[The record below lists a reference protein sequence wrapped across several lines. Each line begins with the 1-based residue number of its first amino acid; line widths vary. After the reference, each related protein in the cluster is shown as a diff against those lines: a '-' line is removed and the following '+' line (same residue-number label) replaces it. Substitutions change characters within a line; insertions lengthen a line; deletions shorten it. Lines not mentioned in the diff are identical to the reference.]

1 LRLETYRFSFV
12 SFVYFVVQAVESALQ
27 VYLSMADRI
36 YLDYNASTPIA
47 PKVLESMMPYLT
59 SKFGN
64 PSSSHSFG
72 VECKAA
78 IEQSRERV
86 AQLLSCSADEIVF
99 TSGATESNNMV
110 IKGIAKSAGKGR
122 HFITS
127 QIEHPAV
134 LEPCRH
140 VERFGY
146 NVTYLP
152 VDKFGL
158 VDPEALA
165 KAITPDTALVSI
177 MHSNNEVGTIQD
189 IATLA
194 KIAASRGVPFHTDAA
209 QSVGKIPCRVG
220 DLAVDFLTVAGH
232 KFYAPKGVGALYIK
246 KGTKLPPMLHGAGH
260 EHGMRPGTEN
270 LASVVGLGAACQL
283 AIPLLES
290 ESFRQ
295 KKLGQLLFD
304 GLKKAGLKV
313 HLNGH
318 PDRKLP
324 NTWNI
329 SFEGH
334 DAAVVMEALGKD
346 IAVSPGAACHGDT
359 VNASHVLVAM
369 GVPDKLSRGAI
380 RFSLGRET
388 TEAEIDAA
396 ILQLRN
402 L

>member
-1 LRLETYRFSFV
+1 MT
-12 SFVYFVVQAVESALQ
+12 
-27 VYLSMADRI
+27 RI

-47 PKVLESMMPYLT
+47 PKVLEAMMPYLT

-72 VECKAA
+72 VECRAA
-78 IEQSRERV
+78 IEQARERV
-86 AQLLSCSADEIVF
+86 AKLLGCEAAEIVF

-110 IKGIAKSAGKGR
+110 IKGIAKAAGKGK

-140 VERFGY
+140 IERFGY
-146 NVTYLP
+146 TVTYLP
-152 VDKFGL
+152 VDKYGL
-158 VDPEALA
+158 VDPDALA
-165 KAITPDTALVSI
+165 KAITPDTALVTI

-189 IATLA
+189 IAGLA
-194 KIAASRGVPFHTDAA
+194 KIASSRGVPFHTDAA

-220 DLAVDFLTVAGH
+220 DLSVDFLTVAGH
-232 KFYAPKGVGALYIK
+232 KFYAPKGVGALYI
-246 KGTKLPPMLHGAGH
+246 GQGRKLPPMLHGAGH

-270 LASVVGLGAACQL
+270 LASVVGLGAACEL
-283 AIPLLES
+283 AMPLLES
-290 ESFRQ
+290 EGPRQ
-295 KKLGQLLFD
+295 KKLGQRLLD
-304 GLKKAGLKV
+304 GLKKAGLQV

-318 PDRKLP
+318 PDQKLP

-334 DAAVVMEALGKD
+334 DAASVMEALGKD

-369 GVPDKLSRGAI
+369 GVPTGLSRGAI

-388 TEAEIDAA
+388 TEAEIDV
-396 ILQLRN
+396 IIDELKN
-402 L
+402 KIIKT

>member
-1 LRLETYRFSFV
+1 MS
-12 SFVYFVVQAVESALQ
+12 
-27 VYLSMADRI
+27 RI

-47 PKVLESMMPYLT
+47 PKVLEAMMPYLT

-72 VECKAA
+72 VECKAS
-78 IEQSRERV
+78 IEHAREQV
-86 AQLLSCSADEIVF
+86 AKLLGCEASEIVF

-110 IKGIAKSAGKGR
+110 VKGIAKAAGKGK

-140 VERFGY
+140 IERFGY
-146 NVTYLP
+146 KVTYLP
-152 VDKFGL
+152 VDRDGL
-158 VDPEALA
+158 VDPEVLA
-165 KAITPDTALVSI
+165 KAITPETALVSI

-189 IATLA
+189 IASLA
-194 KIAASRGVPFHTDAA
+194 KIASSRGVPFHTDAA
-209 QSVGKIPCRVG
+209 QSVGKIPCRVK
-220 DLAVDFLTVAGH
+220 DLGVDFLTVAGH
-232 KFYAPKGVGALYIK
+232 KFYAPKGVGALYIR
-246 KGTKLPPMLHGAGH
+246 KGGKLPPMMHGAGH

-270 LASVVGLGAACQL
+270 LASVVGLGAACEL
-283 AIPLLES
+283 AMPLLES
-290 ESFRQ
+290 EGSRQ
-295 KKLGQLLFD
+295 KKLGQQLFD

-334 DAAVVMEALGKD
+334 DAAAVMEALGKD

-388 TEAEIDAA
+388 KEGEIDRVLEVLKQK
-396 ILQLRN
+396 IVMS
-402 L
+402 

>member
-1 LRLETYRFSFV
+1 
-12 SFVYFVVQAVESALQ
+12 
-27 VYLSMADRI
+27 MKRI

-47 PKVLESMMPYLT
+47 PKVLEAMMPYLT
-59 SKFGN
+59 SKYGN

-72 VECKAA
+72 IECRAA
-78 IEQSRERV
+78 IEQARERV
-86 AQLLSCSADEIVF
+86 AKLLGCEAAEIVF

-110 IKGIAKSAGKGR
+110 IKGIAKAAGKGK

-140 VERFGY
+140 IERFGY
-146 NVTYLP
+146 KVTYLP
-152 VDKFGL
+152 VDNFGL
-158 VDPEALA
+158 VDPDALA
-165 KAITPDTALVSI
+165 KAITPGTALITI
-177 MHSNNEVGTIQD
+177 MHANNEVGTIQD
-189 IATLA
+189 IAGLA
-194 KIAASRGVPFHTDAA
+194 KIASSRGVLFHTDAA
-209 QSVGKIPCRVG
+209 QSVGKIPCRVK
-220 DLAVDFLTVAGH
+220 DLGVDFLTVAGH
-232 KFYAPKGVGALYIK
+232 KFYAPKGVGALYIR
-246 KGTKLPPMLHGAGH
+246 KGRKLPPMLHGAGH

-270 LASVVGLGAACQL
+270 LASVVGLGAACEL
-283 AIPLLES
+283 AMPLLDS
-290 ESFRQ
+290 EGPRQ

-318 PDRKLP
+318 PEKKLP

-329 SFEGH
+329 SFEGY
-334 DAAVVMEALGKD
+334 DATAVMDALGKD

-369 GVPDKLSRGAI
+369 SVPDKLSRGAI

-388 TEAEIDAA
+388 TDAEIGIIIDALKNK
-396 ILQLRN
+396 IIKK
-402 L
+402 

>member
-1 LRLETYRFSFV
+1 MT
-12 SFVYFVVQAVESALQ
+12 
-27 VYLSMADRI
+27 RI

-47 PKVLESMMPYLT
+47 PKVLEAMMPYLT

-72 VECKAA
+72 VECRAA
-78 IEQSRERV
+78 IEQAREQV
-86 AQLLSCSADEIVF
+86 ASLLGCAASEIIF

-110 IKGIAKSAGKGR
+110 IKGLAKAVGKGK

-140 VERFGY
+140 IDRFGY
-146 NVTYLP
+146 RVTYLP
-152 VDKFGL
+152 VDRYGL
-158 VDPEALA
+158 VDPDALS
-165 KAITPDTALVSI
+165 KAITPETSLVTI

-189 IATLA
+189 ITGLA
-194 KIAASRGVPFHTDAA
+194 KIAAAHGVPFHTDAA

-220 DLAVDFLTVAGH
+220 DLGVDFLTVAGH
-232 KFYAPKGVGALYIK
+232 KFYAPKGVGALYIRR
-246 KGTKLPPMLHGAGH
+246 GRNLPPMLHGAGH

-270 LASVVGLGAACQL
+270 LASVVGLGAACEL
-283 AIPLLES
+283 AMPLLES
-290 ESFRQ
+290 EGPRQ
-295 KKLGQLLFD
+295 LKLGQRLFD
-304 GLKKAGLKV
+304 GLKKAELKV

-318 PDRKLP
+318 PEKKLP

-334 DAAVVMEALGKD
+334 DAAAVMEALGKD

-359 VNASHVLVAM
+359 VNPSHVLVAM
-369 GVPDKLSRGAI
+369 GVPTGLSRGAI

-388 TEAEIDAA
+388 SEAVIDTVV
-396 ILQLRN
+396 QTLREK
-402 L
+402 LRR

>member
-1 LRLETYRFSFV
+1 
-12 SFVYFVVQAVESALQ
+12 
-27 VYLSMADRI
+27 MARI

-47 PKVLESMMPYLT
+47 PKVLEAMMPYLT

-72 VECKAA
+72 VECRAA
-78 IEQSRERV
+78 IERAREQV
-86 AQLLSCSADEIVF
+86 ANLLGCEASEIVF

-110 IKGIAKSAGKGR
+110 IKEIAKAAGKGK

-127 QIEHPAV
+127 QVEHPAV

-140 VERFGY
+140 IERFDY
-146 NVTYLP
+146 KVTYLS
-152 VDKFGL
+152 VDQYGL
-158 VDPEALA
+158 VDPDALA
-165 KAITPDTALVSI
+165 RAITPDTALISI
-177 MHSNNEVGTIQD
+177 MHANNEVGTIQD
-189 IATLA
+189 IAGLA
-194 KIAASRGVPFHTDAA
+194 KIADSRGVPFHTDAA
-209 QSVGKIPCRVG
+209 QSVGKVPCRVN
-220 DLAVDFLTVAGH
+220 DLDVDFLTVAGH
-232 KFYAPKGVGALYIK
+232 KFYAPKGVGALYIR
-246 KGTKLPPMLHGAGH
+246 KGAKLPPMMHGAGH

-270 LASVVGLGAACQL
+270 LASVVGLGAACEI
-283 AIPLLES
+283 AMSLLDS
-290 ESFRQ
+290 EGPRQ

-318 PDRKLP
+318 PEKKLP

-329 SFEGH
+329 SFEGYT
-334 DAAVVMEALGKD
+334 AAQVMDTLDKD

-369 GVPDKLSRGAI
+369 GIPDKLSRGAI

-388 TEAEIDAA
+388 TETEIDTVVDK
-396 ILQLRN
+396 LKNN
-402 L
+402 LISK

>member
-1 LRLETYRFSFV
+1 
-12 SFVYFVVQAVESALQ
+12 
-27 VYLSMADRI
+27 MKRI

-47 PKVLESMMPYLT
+47 PKVLEAMMPYLT
-59 SKFGN
+59 TKFGN

-72 VECKAA
+72 VECRAA
-78 IEQSRERV
+78 IEQARERV
-86 AQLLSCSADEIVF
+86 AILLGCEASEIVF

-110 IKGIAKSAGKGR
+110 IKGIAKAAGKGK

-140 VERFGY
+140 LERYGY

-152 VDKFGL
+152 VDGRGL
-158 VDPEALA
+158 VDPEELRRS
-165 KAITPDTALVSI
+165 IIGDTVLVSI
-177 MHSNNEVGTIQD
+177 MHANNEVGTIQD
-189 IATLA
+189 ITALA
-194 KIAASRGVPFHTDAA
+194 KIATSQGVLFHTDAA
-209 QSVGKIPCRVG
+209 QSVGKVPCRVN
-220 DLAVDFLTVAGH
+220 DLGVDFLTVAGH
-232 KFYAPKGVGALYIK
+232 KFYAPKGVGALYIR
-246 KGTKLPPMLHGAGH
+246 KGRKLPPMLHGAGH
-260 EHGMRPGTEN
+260 ENGMRPGTEN
-270 LASVVGLGAACQL
+270 LASVVGLGAACEL
-283 AIPLLES
+283 AMPLLDS
-290 ESFRQ
+290 EGPRQ

-318 PDRKLP
+318 PEKKLP

-334 DAAVVMEALGKD
+334 DAAAVMEALGKD

-369 GVPDKLSRGAI
+369 GVPNELSRGAI

-388 TEAEIDAA
+388 TEAEIDTVVEK
-396 ILQLRN
+396 LKQN
-402 L
+402 LKGK